1 MCAID
6 PAGSLDGVRSD
17 DQDYTISISVDES
30 RKQAYDAINNPR
42 GWWSENIEGQTDKL
56 GAVWKYHYQDAHRCS
71 MKVTELVSGER
82 VVWHVVD
89 NYFDFTED
97 KTEWKGTDVIFDI
110 SRKGGK
116 TVIRF
121 THRGLVPEYECYDIC
136 SNAWSSYIR
145 SSLRDLIAR
154 GKGHPNKKE

>member
-1 MCAID
+1 MK
-6 PAGSLDGVRSD
+6 

-30 RKQAYDAINNPR
+30 PEEAYDAINNPR
-42 GWWSENIEGQTDKL
+42 GWWSESIEGQTDKL
-56 GAVWKYHYQDAHRCS
+56 GAVWKYHYGDAHRCT
-71 MKVTELVSGER
+71 MKVTGLVSGER

-116 TVIRF
+116 TEIRF

-145 SSLRDLIAR
+145 SSLRDLIAK